1 MLIIPVIDLCK
12 GIVVHAVEGNR
23 KEYQA
28 IDSKLCSSA
37 SPLDVISAYLN
48 VFNFKSI
55 YIADLDALEQQN
67 DQREIIE
74 SICSKHPE
82 LEIWLDTGSLLIEYY
97 LQHTKLQ
104 NLRLILSSESLSC
117 VTSFSTLLSQFPQ
130 HNFILSLDYKADK
143 LLGPQELLQYKQQW
157 PKDVIVLNL
166 NNVGAKRGYQFPTE
180 LNQDELTSSFNI
192 YYGGGIRDFNDIKK
206 LKSHGLAGTL
216 VSTAL
221 HNQVVTGNDIRLLN
235 Q

>member
-1 MLIIPVIDLCK
+1 MLIIPVIDLYR
-12 GIVVHAVEGNR
+12 GIVVHAIEGNR
-23 KEYQA
+23 KEYKA

-37 SPLDVISAYLN
+37 SPLDVISAYLK

-67 DQREIIE
+67 DHIEIIE

-82 LEIWLDTGSLLIEYY
+82 LEVWLDTGSLLIERY
-97 LQHTKLQ
+97 LKNTKLQ
-104 NLRLILSSESLSC
+104 NFRLILSSESLSS
-117 VTSFSTLLSQFPQ
+117 VASFSTLLSKYPQ

-143 LLGPQELLQYKQQW
+143 LLGSQELLQYKQQW

-180 LNQDELTSSFNI
+180 LNQDELTSCFNI

-206 LKSHGLAGTL
+206 LNSHGLAGVL

-221 HNQVVTGNDIRLLN
+221 HNQAITGENISALN